1 MDQVKIGKFI
11 ANQRKKQNL
20 TQEEL
25 AIKLGIT
32 AKAISKWENGRS
44 LPDVSIMNELCEILK
59 ISLNELFAGE
69 NLKDNQI
76 KKQAEINI
84 LDILKFNKGSI
95 KKYKLLFG
103 IIIIPLLI
111 LTLVISKFLLIKYGF
126 IMDSNLKYTQIY
138 IPNEGNIKGDVLV
151 NDFGKI
157 SIDFDIGANKYGYAV
172 FKNPDK
178 AIKRLKKDYKKGI
191 KLIQKEFHLLPLS
204 NFNYKS
210 YKIYGLE
217 VTTGTRE
224 EKEQARFVSK
234 FMDIYENSFN

>member
-1 MDQVKIGKFI
+1 MDQIKIGIFI
-11 ANQRKKQNL
+11 AKVRKEQNL

-25 AIKLGIT
+25 AEKLGIT
-32 AKAISKWENGRS
+32 AKAISKWENGRG
-44 LPDVSIMNELCEILK
+44 LPDVSIMKELCDILN

-69 NLKDNQI
+69 RLKDNQI
-76 KKQAEINI
+76 KKQAEINL
-84 LDILKFNKGSI
+84 LDILKFNKGHI

-103 IIIIPLLI
+103 IILLI
-111 LTLVISKFLLIKYGF
+111 LTLVISKVILVKYGF

-138 IPNEGNIKGDVLV
+138 ISNEGNIKGEVLV

-172 FKNPDK
+172 FKNPNK
-178 AIKRLKKDYKKGI
+178 AMKRLKKDYKKGI

-210 YKIYGLE
+210 YGIYGFQ
-217 VTTGTRE
+217 VTTGTKE